1 MAAWQENNHM
11 STIKRTGSPKDAVV
25 NDIID
30 REWAM
35 FQKTQ
40 NIGGRAGCQDQF
52 DTFYI
57 NRYSQHSAW
66 QDDTLESYR
75 NDLIAAEMAGRNLI
89 TEKYAYMMEF
99 TDPAYYQANL
109 QTRLPVLTGEKAQ
122 LVAEV
127 VSLQLLGYRK
137 YAAQYPNLAKAGRP
151 ANESYG
157 DTSIRDYSIG
167 EYRTYSEN
175 TLGLLLRDVKRMEN
189 PVTVIQKTL
198 VSFYGFD
205 SLEAAEAAQRR

>member
-1 MAAWQENNHM
+1 M
-11 STIKRTGSPKDAVV
+11 SEIIRTGSPKDAVV
-25 NDIID
+25 NDIIG

-66 QDDTLESYR
+66 SAETLESYR
-75 NDLIAAEMAGRNLI
+75 NDLIAAQMAGRNLI

-99 TDPAYYQANL
+99 TDPAYYRANL
-109 QTRLPVLTGEKAQ
+109 QARLPELTAQKAQ
-122 LVAEV
+122 LVAEI
-127 VSLQLLGYRK
+127 VSLQLVSYQK
-137 YAAQYPNLAKAGRP
+137 YAAQYPALAKAGRP
-151 ANESYG
+151 AQESRG
-157 DTSIRDYSIG
+157 DTSVRDYSVG
-167 EYRTYSEN
+167 EYKTYSEG
-175 TLGLLLRDVKRMEN
+175 TLNQLLRDLKRMED
-189 PVTVIQKTL
+189 PVTAIQRTL

-205 SLEAAEAAQRR
+205 SLEAAEAAQR

>member
-1 MAAWQENNHM
+1 M
-11 STIKRTGSPKDAVV
+11 STVVRTGSPKDAAV
-25 NDIID
+25 NDIIT

-40 NIGGRAGCQDQF
+40 NIGGRASCQDQF

-66 QDDTLESYR
+66 SPETLESYR
-75 NDLIAAEMAGRNLI
+75 DDLIAAEMAGRNLI

-99 TDPAYYQANL
+99 TDPAYYRANL
-109 QTRLPVLTGEKAQ
+109 QAQLPVLTESKAA

-127 VSLQLLGYRK
+127 VSLQLLGYQK
-137 YAAQYPNLAKAGRP
+137 YAARYPNLAKAGRP
-151 ANESYG
+151 ANESQG

-167 EYRTYSEN
+167 EYKTYSEN
-175 TLGLLLRDVKRMEN
+175 TLGQLLRDMKRMEN
-189 PVTVIQKTL
+189 PVTEIQKTL

>member
-1 MAAWQENNHM
+1 M

>member
-1 MAAWQENNHM
+1 M
-11 STIKRTGSPKDAVV
+11 SIIRTNTPKDSVV
-25 NDIID
+25 NDIIN

-52 DTFYI
+52 DTFYV
-57 NRYSQHSAW
+57 NRYAQHSAW
-66 QDDTLESYR
+66 SAETLESYR

-89 TEKYAYMMEF
+89 TEKYGYMMEF
-99 TDPAYYQANL
+99 TDPAYFEANL
-109 QTRLPVLTGEKAQ
+109 KGRLPQLTEEKAQ
-122 LVAEV
+122 LIAQV
-127 VSLQLLGYRK
+127 VSLQLIGYQK
-137 YAAQYPNLAKAGRP
+137 YAEQYPALAKAGRP
-151 ANESYG
+151 AEVSQA

-167 EYRTYSEN
+167 EYKTYSEN
-175 TLGLLLRDVKRMEN
+175 TLGQLLQDLKRMEN
-189 PVTVIQKTL
+189 PVLEIQKNL